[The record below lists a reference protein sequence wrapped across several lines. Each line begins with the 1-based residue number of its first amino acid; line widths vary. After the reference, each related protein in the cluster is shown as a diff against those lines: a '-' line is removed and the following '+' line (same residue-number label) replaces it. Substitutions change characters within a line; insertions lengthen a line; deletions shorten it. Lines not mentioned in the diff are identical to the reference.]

1 MIPDANLKS
10 ILTLTCN
17 ELRNSINVA
26 RDGVLTKYG
35 REHYAVKR
43 LDEYYPILDKQLEY
57 INMIDDLVKDENY
70 EDLMLLSSKIKAMAE
85 MIKKDASELVDEFH
99 NGVNRKPDKNTWN

>member
-1 MIPDANLKS
+1 MIDGNLKS
-10 ILTLTCN
+10 MLMLSST

-26 RDGVLTKYG
+26 RDSILTKYG

-43 LDEYYPILDKQLEY
+43 LNEYYPILDKQLEY

-70 EDLMLLSSKIKAMAE
+70 AELLLLSSKIKAMAE

-99 NGVNRKPDKNTWN
+99 NGVYNKPDKNTWN